1 MATADESTWKYVRYV
16 TLSDAWKELW
26 GGILAWVV
34 ITAVFMILAVTFE
47 FGVSATESW
56 WSGIPKPVL
65 YFIAFAVF
73 TWFTRGESLSLSM
86 PKSVKGWLGLNAF
99 VLLVM
104 VAASVLGGWAFI
116 PFYTGVVF
124 AGVFIDS
131 LSAIGRR
138 NYERLSENTG
148 SGA

>member
-1 MATADESTWKYVRYV
+1 
-16 TLSDAWKELW
+16 
-26 GGILAWVV
+26 
-34 ITAVFMILAVTFE
+34 
-47 FGVSATESW
+47 
-56 WSGIPKPVL
+56 
-65 YFIAFAVF
+65 
-73 TWFTRGESLSLSM
+73 M

-138 NYERLSENTG
+138 NYERLSENMG
-148 SGA
+148 GA